1 MDESLVEDCISFLEA
16 TSSKPQEVEDA
27 LQEQRSESL
36 AEKLK
41 QPEAKP

>member
-16 TSSKPQEVEDA
+16 TSSKPQEAENA
-27 LQEQRSESL
+27 LQERSESL

-41 QPEAKP
+41 HPEAKP